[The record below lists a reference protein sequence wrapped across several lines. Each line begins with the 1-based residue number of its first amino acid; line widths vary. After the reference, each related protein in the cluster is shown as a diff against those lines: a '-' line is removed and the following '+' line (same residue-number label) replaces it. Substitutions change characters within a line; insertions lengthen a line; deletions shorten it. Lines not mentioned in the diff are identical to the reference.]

1 MVRCFSYSYKQVT
14 VGAPC
19 LAFGVGVGGGGG
31 GGGGGGERKKAGGW
45 GGDYRGESGVCA
57 SVSQTCSSNG
67 LYYLLLFAVC
77 CNQAPE

>member
-1 MVRCFSYSYKQVT
+1 MVSVAVER
-14 VGAPC
+14 
-19 LAFGVGVGGGGG
+19 
-31 GGGGGGERKKAGGW
+31 ERKRGGL
-45 GGDYRGESGVCA
+45 RGESGVCA